1 MTKLTMLKPRLL
13 PTSTSRVPVQQAAVG
28 GTPRIRGRHWMKMK
42 TDALVASDHWCVA
55 CLAEGKQTS
64 AIQVDHKTPLWRG
77 GSNDPSNLQGLC
89 KDHHDEKT
97 AREAAERARGG

>member
-1 MTKLTMLKPRLL
+1 MAKLTMLKPRLL
-13 PTSTSRVPVQQAAVG
+13 PTSYSRVDMLPVSAGA
-28 GTPRIRGRHWMKMK
+28 TPRIRGRQWMRMK

-55 CLAEGKQTS
+55 CLAEGRQTI
-64 AIQVDHKTPLWRG
+64 AVEVDHKTPLWRG
-77 GSNDPSNLQGLC
+77 GSNEQSNLQGLC